1 MISKYAKLVEMLT
14 RNFIKAMRRQP
25 NNLENLKI
33 KQQAAET
40 IRQEQKIIPFK
51 YKKTFGEEIKEMEE
65 KGVGSLFKKTAETE
79 DEILARLNKQ
89 NRDTIEKIKSRK
101 QKTAEE
107 MMDEGDF
114 DPSGMA
120 TGGFVARG
128 ASRLIK
134 ELSKIKN
141 KSKLLTDDQN
151 KRYRIRFRGFRNLV
165 E

>member
-14 RNFIKAMRRQP
+14 RNFIKTMRRQP

-114 DPSGMA
+114 DPSGFA
-120 TGGFVARG
+120 GGG
-128 ASRLIK
+128 LITKGITKLIK
-134 ELSKIKN
+134 TLSRVKNTISGIKSIQAIEN
-141 KSKLLTDDQN
+141 
-151 KRYRIRFRGFRNLV
+151 
-165 E
+165 